1 MTATQPIPSTRHDW
15 AAEPAKGHS
24 RYSFIAQTILE
35 RDVRHELI
43 AEAAYFRAEQRGFEP
58 GHELE
63 DWLAAESE
71 VDTGAT
77 LGMYCG

>member
-1 MTATQPIPSTRHDW
+1 MTATPPTPFTRHDCV
-15 AAEPAKGHS
+15 AGPASGHS
-24 RYSFIAQTILE
+24 RYSSIAELILA
-35 RDVRHELI
+35 RDVRHEQI
-43 AEAAYFRAEQRGFEP
+43 AQAAYFRAERRGFEP

-71 VDTGAT
+71 VDTAAT

>member
-1 MTATQPIPSTRHDW
+1 MTALLSRPSKRHDRV
-15 AAEPAKGHS
+15 AGPAQGNS
-24 RYSFIAQTILE
+24 RYSCIAEVILE
-35 RDVRHELI
+35 RDVRHEQI
-43 AEAAYFRAEQRGFEP
+43 AQAAYFRAERRGFEP

-71 VDTGAT
+71 VDTGIT